1 MTRRNRIH
9 PTLSRRSLL
18 GASAASVGILG
29 LPFRPGYASPLAA
42 SAYKYIFVMNYGGWD
57 PTRVFANEF
66 SNPSVDMER
75 LGDTVTWGDLTY
87 VTHEDRPS
95 VDEFMATFYE
105 RTMFVNG
112 LLVPSIAHENCLKIS
127 MTGTTAD
134 GKSDWPAILAAER
147 MEDFSLPHVVVGGPS
162 YPGPL
167 AGVSTRTGSSGQ
179 LEGLLSGEILEE
191 SDVSV
196 ALPESELQ
204 DIMERYMDARVAAAS
219 RSAQFAAEI
228 ELTESYANALSQA
241 NELKGLLH
249 LADWAGGST
258 LSDQLRLAV
267 DLLAL
272 GVSRCA
278 TVSFTP
284 GWDTHTANDTDQSN
298 HFEALFIELL
308 DLQRSLEATPGETA
322 ESLADETVVV
332 VMSEM
337 GRTPQHNEDKG
348 KDHWPY
354 TCMMV
359 CGPGIQGGRVIG
371 GFDGLYYGQK
381 VDPDTAEQSDDG
393 IDITAGSMGATLLQ
407 LADIDPAQFLPGV
420 APIPGMLK

>member
-1 MTRRNRIH
+1 MSRRVLIPNL
-9 PTLSRRSLL
+9 LSRRSLL

-75 LGDTVTWGDLTY
+75 LADSVTLGDLTY
-87 VTHEDRPS
+87 VSHEDRPS
-95 VDEFMATFYE
+95 VDEFMHAFYE

-112 LLVPSIAHENCLKIS
+112 VLVPSVAHENCLKIS
-127 MTGTTAD
+127 MTGSTAD
-134 GKSDWPAILAAER
+134 GRSDWPAILASNQ
-147 MEDFSLPHVVVGGPS
+147 MSSFSLPHVVVGGPS

-179 LEGLLSGEILEE
+179 FEGLLSGEILEE
-191 SDVSV
+191 SD
-196 ALPESELQ
+196 LPISLPASDLQ
-204 DIMERYMDARVAAAS
+204 EIMAHYMDKRVAAAS
-219 RSAQFAAEI
+219 MSARFAAEAA
-228 ELTESYANALSQA
+228 LTESYANALSQA

-249 LADWAGGST
+249 LADWSGGSA

-267 DLLAL
+267 DLISM

-298 HFEALFIELL
+298 NFEELFIELL
-308 DLQRSLEATPGETA
+308 DLQRSLEATPGEVA
-322 ESLADETVVV
+322 DSLADETVVV

-337 GRTPQHNEDKG
+337 GRTPQHNDEKG

-354 TCMMV
+354 TCMMI

-381 VDPDTAEQSDDG
+381 IDLATAEPSDDG
-393 IDITAGSMGATLLQ
+393 VDITAASVGATLLQ
-407 LADIDPAQFLPGV
+407 LADIDPAEFLTGID
-420 APIPGMLK
+420 PITGMLK